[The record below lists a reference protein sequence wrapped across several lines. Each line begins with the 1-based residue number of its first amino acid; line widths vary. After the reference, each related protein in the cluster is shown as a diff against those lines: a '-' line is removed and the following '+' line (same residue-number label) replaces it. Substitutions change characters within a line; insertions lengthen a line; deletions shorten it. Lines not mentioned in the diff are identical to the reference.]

1 MRLYNTLTGAREE
14 FATADGK
21 VRMYVCGITPY
32 SASHL
37 GHAMSSV
44 AFDVVRRYLEFKGFE
59 VIHVQNFTDV
69 DDKMIQ
75 AAAENGTSMSELAE
89 ANIDAYLNEMDELGV
104 LRAHHY
110 PRATGEIDK
119 IIEMIRALEEKDCAY
134 SVGGDVYFRVSS
146 DADYG
151 KLSRRSLD
159 SLMAGARVEIDESK
173 EDVMDFALWK
183 ARKPG
188 EPSWD
193 SPWGPGRPGWH
204 IECSA
209 MSMAYLGDP
218 VDIHGGGQ
226 DLVFPHHENE
236 IAQSESYTDS
246 EPFARFWLHNG
257 LLRLGDDK
265 MSKSQ
270 GNIISIREALAKY
283 SGESLRLFILSSHY
297 RSPLV
302 YNDGAVEAQERALE
316 RLRNALALEG
326 GADTAGTAVDAAPYR
341 ERFVEA
347 MDDDLN
353 TPRALAALFDLARS
367 INRGHESGAGI
378 SGAQSE
384 LRDLAG
390 ILGLSLDAPDR
401 GESGDAGRYVEL
413 LIEVRSA
420 LREAREYALA
430 DRIRDGLAELGV
442 TLEDKPQGTTWRAGR
457 P

>member
-1 MRLYNTLTGAREE
+1 M
-14 FATADGK
+14 
-21 VRMYVCGITPY
+21 
-32 SASHL
+32 
-37 GHAMSSV
+37 
-44 AFDVVRRYLEFKGFE
+44 RRYLEFKGFE

-89 ANIDAYLNEMDELGV
+89 ANIDAYLDEMDALGV
-104 LRAHHY
+104 LRAHNY

-119 IIEMIRALEEKDCAY
+119 IIEIIQGLERKGCAY
-134 SVGGDVYFRVSS
+134 AVGGDVYFRVSS

-188 EPSWD
+188 EPYWD

-209 MSMAYLGDP
+209 MSLAYLGER

-257 LLRLGDDK
+257 LLRLGEDK

-302 YNDGAVEAQERALE
+302 YNDGAVEGAGARPGAAAQR
-316 RLRNALALEG
+316 
-326 GADTAGTAVDAAPYR
+326 AGTGGRSGHGRRCGRRGP
-341 ERFVEA
+341 
-347 MDDDLN
+347 L
-353 TPRALAALFDLARS
+353 PRAL
-367 INRGHESGAGI
+367 RGGH
-378 SGAQSE
+378 
-384 LRDLAG
+384 
-390 ILGLSLDAPDR
+390 
-401 GESGDAGRYVEL
+401 GR
-413 LIEVRSA
+413 
-420 LREAREYALA
+420 
-430 DRIRDGLAELGV
+430 
-442 TLEDKPQGTTWRAGR
+442 R

>member
-69 DDKMIQ
+69 DDKMIV

-89 ANIDAYLNEMDELGV
+89 ANIEAYLDEMDALGV

-119 IIEMIRALEEKDCAY
+119 IIEMIGALEDKDRAY
-134 SVGGDVYFRVSS
+134 AVGGDVYFRVSS

-183 ARKPG
+183 AQKPG
-188 EPSWD
+188 EPYWD

-209 MSMAYLGDP
+209 MSLAYLGET

-236 IAQSESYTDS
+236 IAQSESYTNS

-257 LLRLGDDK
+257 LLRLGEDK

-302 YNDGAVEAQERALE
+302 YNDGAVEAQERALD
-316 RLRNALALEG
+316 RLRNALALESSADSG
-326 GADTAGTAVDAAPYR
+326 GSVVDATPFR

-353 TPRALAALFDLARS
+353 TPRALAALFDMARS
-367 INRGHESGAGI
+367 INRGHEEGAGI

-384 LRDLAG
+384 LRELAG
-390 ILGLSLDAPDR
+390 ILGLSLDTPDR
-401 GESGDAGRYVEL
+401 DTGADVERYVEL

-420 LREAREYALA
+420 LREARQYALA
-430 DRIRDGLAELGV
+430 DRIRDGLTELGV

>member
-89 ANIDAYLNEMDELGV
+89 ANIDAYLDEMDELGV

-119 IIEMIRALEEKDCAY
+119 IIEIIQGLEGKGCAY

-173 EDVMDFALWK
+173 EDEMDFALWK
-183 ARKPG
+183 SQKPG
-188 EPSWD
+188 EPYWD

-209 MSMAYLGDP
+209 MSLAYLGER

-270 GNIISIREALAKY
+270 GNIISIREALSKY
-283 SGESLRLFILSSHY
+283 SGEALRLFVLSSHY

-302 YNDGAVEAQERALE
+302 YNNGAVEAQERALD
-316 RLRNALALEG
+316 RLRNALSLEG
-326 GADTAGTAVDAAPYR
+326 GADGDGPSVDAAPYR

-367 INRGHESGAGI
+367 INRGHEQGAGI

-384 LRDLAG
+384 LRQLAG
-390 ILGLSLDAPDR
+390 VLGLSLDAPDR
-401 GESGDAGRYVEL
+401 GESADAGRYVEL

-420 LREAREYALA
+420 LREARQYALA

-442 TLEDKPQGTTWRAGR
+442 TLEDKPQGTSWRSGR

>member
-1 MRLYNTLTGAREE
+1 MRLYNTLSGTREE

-32 SASHL
+32 SSSHL

-44 AFDVVRRYLEFKGFE
+44 AFDMVRRYLEFKGFE
-59 VIHVQNFTDV
+59 VLHVQNFTDV

-89 ANIDAYLNEMDELGV
+89 ANIEAYLDEMDALGV
-104 LRAHHY
+104 LRAHNY

-119 IIEMIRALEEKDCAY
+119 IIEMIQGLEGKSFAY
-134 SVGGDVYFRVSS
+134 AVGGDVYFRVSS

-173 EDVMDFALWK
+173 ENEMDFALWK
-183 ARKPG
+183 AQKPG
-188 EPSWD
+188 EPYWD

-209 MSMAYLGDP
+209 MSLAYLGER

-236 IAQSESYTDS
+236 IAQSESFTER

-257 LLRLGDDK
+257 LLRLGEDK

-270 GNIISIREALAKY
+270 GNIISIREALGSY
-283 SGESLRLFILSSHY
+283 SGDALRLFILSSHY

-302 YNDGAVEAQERALE
+302 YNDGAVAAQERALE
-316 RLRNALALEG
+316 RLRNAIALEG
-326 GADTAGTAVDAAPYR
+326 GAAAGGAAVDAVPFR

-367 INRGHESGAGI
+367 INRGHEEGADI
-378 SGAQSE
+378 SDAQSE
-384 LRDLAG
+384 LRELAG
-390 ILGLSLDAPDR
+390 LLGLTLNAPER
-401 GESGDAGRYVEL
+401 GEGADVERYVEL
-413 LIEVRSA
+413 LIDVRSL
-420 LREAREYALA
+420 LREARQYALA
-430 DRIRDGLAELGV
+430 DQIRDGLADLGV

>member
-1 MRLYNTLTGAREE
+1 MRLYNTLTGTREE

-69 DDKMIQ
+69 DDKMIV

-89 ANIDAYLNEMDELGV
+89 ANIEAYLDEMDELGV

-119 IIEMIRALEEKDCAY
+119 IIEMIGALEDKDCAY
-134 SVGGDVYFRVSS
+134 AVGGDVYFRVSS

-183 ARKPG
+183 AQKPG
-188 EPSWD
+188 EPCWD

-209 MSMAYLGDP
+209 MSLAYLGET

-257 LLRLGDDK
+257 LLRLGEDK

-270 GNIISIREALAKY
+270 GNIISIREALGKY
-283 SGESLRLFILSSHY
+283 SGEALRLFILSSHY

-302 YNDGAVEAQERALE
+302 YNDGAVEAQERALD
-316 RLRNALALEG
+316 RLRNALVLDA
-326 GADTAGTAVDAAPYR
+326 GADTDGSVVDATPFR

-367 INRGHESGAGI
+367 INRGHEEGTGI

-384 LRDLAG
+384 LRELAG
-390 ILGLSLDAPDR
+390 ILGLTLAAPDR
-401 GESGDAGRYVEL
+401 GEAADVERYVGL
-413 LIEVRSA
+413 LVEVRSA
-420 LREAREYALA
+420 LREARQYALA
-430 DRIRDGLAELGV
+430 DRIRDGLTELGV

-457 P
+457 S

>member
-1 MRLYNTLTGAREE
+1 MRLYNTLTGTREE

-89 ANIDAYLNEMDELGV
+89 ANIEAYLDEMDELGV

-119 IIEMIRALEEKDCAY
+119 IIEMIRALEDKECAY
-134 SVGGDVYFRVSS
+134 AVGGDVYFRVSS

-151 KLSRRSLD
+151 KLSRRSVD

-183 ARKPG
+183 AQKPG
-188 EPSWD
+188 EPFWD

-209 MSMAYLGDP
+209 MSMAYLGEP

-257 LLRLGDDK
+257 LLRLGEDK

-270 GNIISIREALAKY
+270 GNIISIREALTKY
-283 SGESLRLFILSSHY
+283 SGEALRLFVLSSHY

-302 YNDGAVEAQERALE
+302 YNDGAVEAQERALD

-326 GADTAGTAVDAAPYR
+326 GEATGCGDVVTAPFR

-353 TPRALAALFDLARS
+353 TPRALAVLFDLARS
-367 INRGHESGAGI
+367 INRGHEEGAGI

-384 LRDLAG
+384 LRELAG

-401 GESGDAGRYVEL
+401 GETADGERYVEL

-420 LREAREYALA
+420 LREARQYALA
-430 DRIRDGLAELGV
+430 DRIRDGLADLGV

>member
-89 ANIDAYLNEMDELGV
+89 ANIDAYLDEMDELGV

-119 IIEMIRALEEKDCAY
+119 IIEMIRALEEKDFAY

-283 SGESLRLFILSSHY
+283 SGEALRLFVLSSHY

-302 YNDGAVEAQERALE
+302 YNDGAVEGQERALE

-326 GADTAGTAVDAAPYR
+326 GAGGDGPAVDAAPYR

-384 LRDLAG
+384 LRELAG

-401 GESGDAGRYVEL
+401 GESANAERYVEL

-420 LREAREYALA
+420 LREARQYALA